1 MMRWKKQGIGH
12 TIAVMQVNPIPDT
25 ETAEVEVASGSMPR
39 RQPKW
44 ESPGSS
50 KYSFTSPKA
59 GGVGEN
65 YDGVAYATLGGGLK
79 RWRVSEIVD
88 GQWRNKVPVKDT
100 NNFIPNYDT
109 DAISERP
116 AIFEEF
122 LGEQSPEQKLE
133 TLLGMVADK
142 RQHLRNYPASCSAR
156 IGREQAFDAIYE
168 LGPYLTPSMTRAEID
183 AKYRDLEDYVFAEL
197 EYEQSRTC
205 CWNSTHSGMFQLI
218 MELNQAIIYDEESRM
233 CQEPIVFKMVDGDY
247 AIFKDYAASV
257 DASHMWVEWSAD
269 ESCPQAETVM
279 TDTEVAHE
287 WVTFCELASEEEPEP
302 VEPEDTEPEDTE
314 PDDTEPEDTDPD
326 DTEPEESE
334 STDPEAPSND
344 PDSGPIPE

>member
-1 MMRWKKQGIGH
+1 
-12 TIAVMQVNPIPDT
+12 
-25 ETAEVEVASGSMPR
+25 
-39 RQPKW
+39 
-44 ESPGSS
+44 
-50 KYSFTSPKA
+50 
-59 GGVGEN
+59 
-65 YDGVAYATLGGGLK
+65 
-79 RWRVSEIVD
+79 
-88 GQWRNKVPVKDT
+88 
-100 NNFIPNYDT
+100 
-109 DAISERP
+109 
-116 AIFEEF
+116 
-122 LGEQSPEQKLE
+122 
-133 TLLGMVADK
+133 MVADK

-314 PDDTEPEDTDPD
+314 PDDTEPEDTEPD
-326 DTEPEESE
+326 DTEPEEPE
-334 STDPEAPSND
+334 STDPEAPSDD